1 MYTRLKESTRDEQA
15 FFIGA
20 LREKC
25 IENKRFIDLKVQEND
40 IPFRLETGAQC
51 NVIPQIICEEKDFVV
66 DSRRWSKLSRIQ
78 AMKSCEETKS
88 RMNCVDGRMGTITTI
103 EQPIK
108 WLKPIFVVRKPHR
121 EMFVSALILL
131 I

>member
-1 MYTRLKESTRDEQA
+1 M
-15 FFIGA
+15 
-20 LREKC
+20 
-25 IENKRFIDLKVQEND
+25 KVQEND

-51 NVIPQIICEEKDFVV
+51 NVIPQIICEETGFVV

-108 WLKPIFVVRKPHR
+108 WLKSIFVVRKPHR